1 MDSED
6 IVQPLTPEQQ
16 KAFNDEYVDISDSEF
31 ELILIMIPGFKCKRN
46 FLQ

>member
-16 KAFNDEYVDISDSEF
+16 KAFNEAYDDISDEEF
-31 ELILIMIPGFKCKRN
+31 KLILIMIPGFKCKLN